1 MQSTNSNLSSTGSTR
16 DHRKAQRANGGT
28 EILGLTVA
36 TVSLIGS
43 IPPRVVQ
50 SFISGRACLFKAELK
65 PHERFTHGCQT
76 ALTVAQIIIIIVL
89 YYENKDTCEKSTS
102 ALCKTLNIADLIYA
116 GILLLNWGH
125 AEINKDQNEI
135 TQHTTLQTQMS
146 HHSRDRQDTPP
157 GLVATEENH
166 SDPSSENSQI

>member
-76 ALTVAQIIIIIVL
+76 ALTVAHIIIIIVL
-89 YYENKDTCEKSTS
+89 LLPSTKSC
-102 ALCKTLNIADLIYA
+102 L
-116 GILLLNWGH
+116 
-125 AEINKDQNEI
+125 
-135 TQHTTLQTQMS
+135 
-146 HHSRDRQDTPP
+146 
-157 GLVATEENH
+157 
-166 SDPSSENSQI
+166 